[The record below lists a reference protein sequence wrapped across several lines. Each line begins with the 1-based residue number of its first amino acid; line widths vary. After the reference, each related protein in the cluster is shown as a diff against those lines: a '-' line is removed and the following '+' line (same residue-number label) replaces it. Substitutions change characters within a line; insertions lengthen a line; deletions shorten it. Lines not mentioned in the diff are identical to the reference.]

1 MSPPPHFHLI
11 SGNRLDALAA
21 ELGARLM
28 RATDEAELLT
38 PETVLVP
45 QPALRQWLQ
54 HTLAERYGV
63 AANLDLPTPSEF
75 VWRLLRAA
83 SAAPLPEASP
93 WDRERLR
100 WRLYALLERLAAK
113 DAAPKDLRVDVPA
126 ALRRYLQ
133 RSGNALQAAQ
143 DGAAASAR
151 FGLAERLAA
160 AYDRYQAYRRDWLSA
175 WERGEDRD
183 DWQAVLWRSVCIE
196 ANTPHRAALIGDWLA
211 RYDRRV
217 TGNDAPPPGLPSR
230 LAAFGTVHVSPD
242 VLQMLAVAGQWCA
255 VDFYLPTPSAE
266 YWGDVESL
274 RERLRRDGADALPAA
289 LADLQRDNPA
299 LTAWGGGGRDILAQ
313 VFSYETVQ
321 PQREVECFVD
331 PGRGSVLRRL
341 QQDVLQRAAP
351 RAEAWSPGD
360 ISVQIHACHSKL
372 REVEV
377 LHDRLRALL
386 DDPRFEPPLQPREIA
401 VMAPNIAEY
410 LPLARAV
417 FGGLNA
423 DDPRYIPFTLAD
435 RPQVQAHALIAWFLA
450 MLELGDTPLRAS
462 GFRELLALPA
472 AMRHLGLADEDLA
485 RIDAWFAAAGIRW
498 GEDAAARERA
508 GVGRWRE
515 YSFDF
520 GFERLLAGYAA
531 GDDAGPWRMG
541 ADDALL
547 RQAAADA
554 AGEDDARIDNPWIA
568 PYPELE
574 GGDAEVLDRALS
586 VYARLRALAAWM
598 RAPHPAGDWRQRL
611 SETVTAL
618 IGVHPQDSAD
628 AQARRWLLDALDAL
642 AEDAADAG
650 ALPLAVVRDALQAQ
664 LTQASAHQPWLAGG
678 VTFAG
683 MVPLRTVPFR
693 AICLLGLDADAYP
706 RREPAQEVDRLVDAV
721 QGRAPRR
728 LGDRSVREDDR
739 FLFLQLLCAAGDVFY
754 LSYGGRDARDG
765 SVREPAA
772 PIVELLDMLERMDG
786 GCDAEPEAEARP
798 RRLVEHVR
806 FEHPLQPFSPRAFGG
821 ADGGRDARAFSYRI
835 EWREDAAPLTLVS
848 TVAVSTAAVS
858 TVTAPTVPA
867 SSAPQSA
874 LLAPPPP
881 FVAAPLPPR
890 DATTR
895 ERASAPDR
903 ETIQGFFLN
912 PAKAW
917 LETRLGLRFDNTSDA
932 FDNREPLGE
941 NELQKYQIVSALLRI
956 DNERFESEAP
966 AEQGPPPQESAASP
980 LQTELPQIL
989 RARAAL
995 APGRDGQS
1003 MLDEARPLSQ
1013 ALSRSAREALVS
1025 AAQAPP
1031 ERVFADAPIAFAFHD
1046 VRRDREGEPLRLIV
1060 EAGKL
1065 HGKRRLQ
1072 AGLDHLL
1079 LASVFGET
1087 ARTLLIGQAASKP
1100 KSSAKTAEN
1109 APDAP
1114 VEMLVFGGID
1124 AASAA
1129 VRIRRLLEL
1138 RREGEDAPLPF
1149 APKAAWAYAE
1159 TLTGKKPDPYAAWR
1173 AAREVFDYEKGGE
1186 AYDPHIALA
1195 FRPDGLFDRFD
1206 SPRAQRFRALAVAVF
1221 VDLLPAMAHTD
1232 ADAGAPAAA
1241 KASTRARKTPA
1252 GRKQ

>member
-28 RATDEAELLT
+28 RATDAAELLT

-83 SAAPLPEASP
+83 SPTSLPEASP

-100 WRLYALLERLAAK
+100 WRLYALLGRLAAK
-113 DAAPKDLRVDVPA
+113 DAPSKDTPA

-133 RSGNALQAAQ
+133 RSANAAQVGQ
-143 DGAAASAR
+143 DGAAASIR

-183 DWQAVLWRSVCIE
+183 DWQAVLWRSVCAE
-196 ANTPHRAALIGDWLA
+196 AATPHRAALIGDWLA

-217 TGNDAPPPGLPSR
+217 AGNRTPPPGVPAR

-242 VLQMLAVAGQWCA
+242 VLQMLAVTGQWCG

-351 RAEAWSPGD
+351 HAEAWSPGD
-360 ISVQIHACHSKL
+360 VSVQIHACHSKL

-401 VMAPNIAEY
+401 VMAPK
-410 LPLARAV
+410 
-417 FGGLNA
+417 FGGLDA

-450 MLELGDTPLRAS
+450 VLELGDAPLRAS

-472 AMRHLGLADEDLA
+472 AMQHLGLTAEDLA
-485 RIDAWFAAAGIRW
+485 RLDAWFAAAGIRW

-531 GDDAGPWRMG
+531 GDDAGPWRTG
-541 ADDALL
+541 VDEALL
-547 RQAAADA
+547 RQAQTDA
-554 AGEDDARIDNPWIA
+554 AVEDERIDNPWIA
-568 PYPELE
+568 PYAELE
-574 GGDAEVLDRALS
+574 GGDAEVLDRALI
-586 VYARLRALAAWM
+586 VYARLRTLAAWM

-618 IGVHPQDSAD
+618 IGVHPHDSAD
-628 AQARRWLLDALDAL
+628 AQARRWLLDALDGL
-642 AEDAADAG
+642 AEDAAEAD

-664 LTQASAHQPWLAGG
+664 LTQASVHQPWLAGG

-786 GCDAEPEAEARP
+786 GCETAADAQP
-798 RRLVEHVR
+798 RRLTEHVR

-821 ADGGRDARAFSYRI
+821 ADGSRDARAFSYRG
-835 EWREDAAPLTLVS
+835 EWRVDAPPTEPALTAS
-848 TVAVSTAAVS
+848 
-858 TVTAPTVPA
+858 APTRPV
-867 SSAPQSA
+867 SMA
-874 LLAPPPP
+874 LMPPPP

-890 DATTR
+890 DATAR
-895 ERASAPDR
+895 ERETPPDR
-903 ETIQGFFLN
+903 DTILGFFLN

-917 LETRLGLRFDNTSDA
+917 LQTRLGLRFESAHDA

-956 DNERFESEAP
+956 EHERFESEAP
-966 AEQGPPPQESAASP
+966 AAQEPPQESAESQ
-980 LQTELPQIL
+980 LQTELPQML

-1003 MLDEARPLSQ
+1003 MLDEAQPLSQ
-1013 ALSRSAREALVS
+1013 ALSRSAREVLVS
-1025 AAQAPP
+1025 ATQAPP

-1065 HGKRRLQ
+1065 HGRRRLQ

-1087 ARTLLIGQAASKP
+1087 ARTLLVGQGASKP
-1100 KSSAKTAEN
+1100 KSSAKTAEH
-1109 APDAP
+1109 AADAP
-1114 VEMLVFGGID
+1114 VEMLVFGGLA

-1129 VRIRRLLEL
+1129 ARIRRLLEFW
-1138 RREGEDAPLPF
+1138 REGEDAPLPF

-1159 TLTGKKPDPYAAWR
+1159 ALTGKKPDPHAAWR
-1173 AAREVFDYEKGGE
+1173 AARDVFDYEKGGE

-1206 SPRAQRFRALAVAVF
+1206 SPRAERFRALAVAVF
-1221 VDLLPAMAHTD
+1221 VDLLPAMASTD
-1232 ADAGAPAAA
+1232 ADATAAA
-1241 KASTRARKTPA
+1241 NASTRARKTPA
-1252 GRKQ
+1252 GRKP